1 MTDPTP
7 DTPPLTGAQK
17 AWTGFVV
24 SLVLAT
30 IAAVVPVLAVSN
42 PDVAVWLGVAGA
54 VVTAVGTGL
63 GVYTVTNQPK
73 S

>member
-1 MTDPTP
+1 MTDP
-7 DTPPLTGAQK
+7 TPPLTGAQK
-17 AWTGFVV
+17 AWAGFVI

-42 PDVAVWLGVAGA
+42 PDVAVWVGVVGA
-54 VVTAVGTGL
+54 IVTAVGTGL

-73 S
+73 A